1 MLVMSKVFGKGKNRE
16 TQTMI
21 DFLTELII
29 DFWNWLHKTD
39 LYYTPYKTNIIGEH
53 RYNEKTDKRNKS
65 R

>member
-1 MLVMSKVFGKGKNRE
+1 ML
-16 TQTMI
+16 

-53 RYNEKTDKRNKS
+53 RYNEKTDKAYALQAFTFPCRVFVFMRLK